1 MFPLLYICVRITICS
16 IWQTI
21 ATQCFTANTVFFGIG
36 IARALVGGGTRKF
49 MAPRTQKKA
58 KIFRMN
64 REEGALQDM
73 TRTSLVILLAAGM
86 VASVGCS
93 SKKYVRNETTPL
105 INKTNELDDLTAKN
119 TKDIKDVDARAQA
132 GIQAVQ
138 AKAAEVDQKA
148 LAAGKTADDAQ
159 TTANA
164 ATKRVDTLTQT
175 VVNLDNY
182 RPVAETSVHFG
193 FDKDNLTKKAKE
205 ALDQLATDVPNTK
218 GYIVTVEGGT
228 DAVGSSDYNYDLS
241 QRRANAVIQYLAAQH
256 NVPAHKIY
264 LIGLGKDKPVD
275 SNKTAD
281 GRAKN
286 RRVDVRLMTN
296 TTGGDNPAPAAQPA
310 APTAN
315 NSANPPSM

>member
-1 MFPLLYICVRITICS
+1 
-16 IWQTI
+16 
-21 ATQCFTANTVFFGIG
+21 
-36 IARALVGGGTRKF
+36 
-49 MAPRTQKKA
+49 
-58 KIFRMN
+58 
-64 REEGALQDM
+64 M

-193 FDKDNLTKKAKE
+193 FNKDNLTKKAKE

-228 DAVGSSDYNYDLS
+228 DSVGSSDYNYDLS

-256 NVPAHKIY
+256 SVPAHKIY
-264 LIGLGKDKPVD
+264 LIGLGKDKPVE

-296 TTGGDNPAPAAQPA
+296 TSGGDNPAPAAQPA